1 MADLTGVAT
10 CFWLLTA
17 LFFLPAWRAALVRRR
32 REIAETVRAQIFAFL
47 PVVAE
52 FRRGLG
58 TESAAGLRALLDV
71 PAVAIVGNEGTIAS
85 DGAVDGEHFDQ
96 AASLAAATLAT
107 GVPGPAGPQGISCG
121 IASCPARY
129 ATTLPLK
136 VDEEIRAA
144 LVVYSANRSP
154 ARDAVL
160 RAVAGMVSDQLSL
173 GEWDRFDSSD
183 DEPPLFV
190 LPDPIPATFVSQS
203 LTTLGAL
210 TRTDPEAATE
220 LLREFAD
227 FLRYRSRQYGEFT
240 ELANEV
246 RCVDQYLVLARE
258 LLGDRLKV
266 VVDIAPEVL
275 PLEVPFLCLQ
285 PLVERAV
292 QFAPG
297 PCLAVCVADGG
308 PDIVLSVEHEDPRL
322 EYEDIPRFTPDKEWW
337 ELRRSG
343 YLGLAGLPALGRRLA
358 HLYGDDF
365 ALEVQVRAEV
375 NTKVTVRLP
384 KTRRPRPS
392 RRRQVAQW
400 REMVKLWPSEP
411 MAPGIHV

>member
-1 MADLTGVAT
+1 MSDVTGVST
-10 CFWLLTA
+10 FFWLLTA
-17 LFFLPAWRAALVRRR
+17 LFFVPAWRAASLRRR
-32 REIAETVRAQIFAFL
+32 HEIPEPVRAQIFAVL
-47 PVVAE
+47 PVIAE
-52 FRRGLG
+52 FRRGLDAEG
-58 TESAAGLRALLDV
+58 ASRLRALLDV
-71 PAVAIVGNEGTIAS
+71 PAVVIVDDEGTIAS
-85 DGAVDGEHFDQ
+85 DGAVDGEHIDQ

-107 GVPGPAGPQGISCG
+107 GVPGPAGSQGISCG
-121 IASCPARY
+121 ISSCPARY

-160 RAVAGMVSDQLSL
+160 RTVAGLVSDQLSL
-173 GEWDRFDSSD
+173 GEWDRIDSSG

-190 LPDPIPATFVSQS
+190 LPDPIPAAFVSQS
-203 LTTLGAL
+203 LTELGAL

-297 PCLAVCVADGG
+297 PSLAISVADDG
-308 PDIVLSVEHEDPRL
+308 PDVVLSVEHEDPRL
-322 EYEDIPRFTPDKEWW
+322 KYDDIPRFTSDKEWW

-343 YLGLAGLPALGRRLA
+343 YSGMSGLPALGRRLA
-358 HLYGDDF
+358 HLYGEDF
-365 ALEVQVRAEV
+365 ALEVDVRAEV
-375 NTKVTVRLP
+375 NTKVTLRLP